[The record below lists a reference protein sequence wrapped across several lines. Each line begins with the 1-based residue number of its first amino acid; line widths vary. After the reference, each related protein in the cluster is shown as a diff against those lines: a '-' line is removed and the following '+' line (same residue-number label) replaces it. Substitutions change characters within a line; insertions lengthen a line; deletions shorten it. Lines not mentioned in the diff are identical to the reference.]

1 MNQFTKVQLESP
13 LPRETI
19 TIFFIRLDFAVNL
32 YKIKPSGIDY
42 VFAPFL
48 GVFKVRGNL
57 VGKVINFVI
66 VLLMFCYLLLTINMV
81 VLK

>member
-13 LPRETI
+13 FARETI

-42 VFAPFL
+42 VFTPFF
-48 GVFKVRGNL
+48 GCEKVLRFWEFFW
-57 VGKVINFVI
+57 GK
-66 VLLMFCYLLLTINMV
+66 
-81 VLK
+81 